1 VNRYIQE
8 IHLERAL
15 KEEVPSVRAA
25 ARERPRPLA
34 LPERKRKSNDAS
46 AES

>member
-15 KEEVPSVRAA
+15 KEEVLSMRAT

-34 LPERKRKSNDAS
+34 LPERKRKSNDAG